1 MNSLKKYAEKY
12 GNNEHEI
19 IIEMS
24 DLVDKVEKEEREMT
38 PEENELFDQ
47 LEKDIQNINVTVEK
61 INKSR
66 KLTEEDKND
75 NKEEEGKEMTD
86 EQRALEVEE
95 REIKEF
101 ASFIRNDILNERAE
115 DNTFS
120 QGSNGVIIGTTIANK
135 IITTAVNMSP
145 ILEKATKYNVKG
157 NLEIPVYG
165 KGEKDSDI
173 TVDYGEDFNELV
185 EKAGKFT
192 SVSLKD
198 YLIGAL
204 AKIGN
209 SLVNNTDVDLVN
221 IVINIIAEYVKIFLE
236 KEALN
241 GTDDKIQGCRDIKQ
255 VLELES
261 PVITY
266 DDLVKLKN
274 KVIQTFRKGSIWVMS
289 QETETALEIL
299 KDANDRPLFV
309 PDPTGEFD
317 AMVLGYPVYVSDN
330 MPNIEAGKKPIIFG
344 NFSGLALKT
353 TKELEIQVL
362 REKYATQHATGVVAW
377 LQADI
382 RVEHYQKLAT
392 LSIKSGE

>member
-1 MNSLKKYAEKY
+1 MNSLKKYAEMKA
-12 GNNEHEI
+12 NKQK
-19 IIEMS
+19 EMS

-47 LEKDIQNINVTVEK
+47 LEKDIQNINATVEK

-101 ASFIRNDILNERAE
+101 ADFIRNDILNERAD
-115 DNTFS
+115 DNNFS
-120 QGSNGVIIGTTIANK
+120 QGTNGVIIGTTIANK
-135 IITTAVNMSP
+135 IIKTAVNMSP
-145 ILEKATKYNVKG
+145 ILEHATKYNTKG
-157 NLEIPVYG
+157 KLDIPVYG
-165 KGEKDSDI
+165 TNDKHEDI
-173 TVDYGEDFNELV
+173 TVGYGEDFQELV
-185 EKAGKFT
+185 EKAGKFS
-192 SVSLKD
+192 SVSLED

-209 SLVNNTDVDLVN
+209 SLVYNTDIDLVN
-221 IVINIIAEYVKIFLE
+221 TVINIIAEYVKFFLE
-236 KEALN
+236 HEALN
-241 GTDDKIQGCRDIKQ
+241 GNDNKIQGCRDIKQ
-255 VLELES
+255 ILELES

-382 RVEHYQKLAT
+382 RVEHYQKLAA

>member
-1 MNSLKKYAEKY
+1 MNSLKKYAEMKA
-12 GNNEHEI
+12 NKQK
-19 IIEMS
+19 EMS

-38 PEENELFDQ
+38 PEESEAFDQ
-47 LEKDIQNINVTVEK
+47 LEKDIQSINSTVEK

-75 NKEEEGKEMTD
+75 DKEEEGKEMTD

-135 IITTAVNMSP
+135 IITTAYNMSP

-274 KVIQTFRKGSIWVMS
+274 KVIQTFRKGSFWVMN

-317 AMVLGYPVYVSDN
+317 AMVLG
-330 MPNIEAGKKPIIFG
+330 
-344 NFSGLALKT
+344 
-353 TKELEIQVL
+353 
-362 REKYATQHATGVVAW
+362 
-377 LQADI
+377 
-382 RVEHYQKLAT
+382 
-392 LSIKSGE
+392 

>member
-1 MNSLKKYAEKY
+1 MNSLKKYAELKA
-12 GNNEHEI
+12 NKQK
-19 IIEMS
+19 EMS
-24 DLVDKVEKEEREMT
+24 ELVDKVEKEEREMT

-47 LEKDIQNINVTVEK
+47 LEKDIQSINATVEK

-66 KLTEEDKND
+66 KLTEEDNPSD
-75 NKEEEGKEMTD
+75 KEGEEKDMSD
-86 EQRALEVEE
+86 EQRALDIEQ
-95 REIKEF
+95 REIEDF
-101 ASFIRNDILNERAE
+101 ANYIRNNVLSERAE
-115 DNTFS
+115 DNNFS

-135 IITTAVNMSP
+135 IIMTAYNMSP
-145 ILEKATKYNVKG
+145 ILQQATKYNVKG

-173 TVDYGEDFNELV
+173 TVAYGEDFNELV

-198 YLIGAL
+198 YLVGAL

-221 IVINIIAEYVKIFLE
+221 IVINIIAEYVKMFLE

-241 GTDDKIQGCRDIKQ
+241 GTDNKIQGCRDIKQ
-255 VLELES
+255 IHEVAT

-274 KVIQTFRKGSIWVMS
+274 KVIQSFRKGSIWVMS
-289 QETETALEIL
+289 QETETALELL

-382 RVEHYQKLAT
+382 RVEHYQKLAA
-392 LSIKSGE
+392 LSIKAGE

>member
-1 MNSLKKYAEKY
+1 MNSLKKYAEMKA
-12 GNNEHEI
+12 NKQK
-19 IIEMS
+19 EMS

-38 PEENELFDQ
+38 PEESEAFDQ
-47 LEKDIQNINVTVEK
+47 LEKDIQSINSTVEK

-75 NKEEEGKEMTD
+75 DKEEEGKEMTD

-135 IITTAVNMSP
+135 IITTAYNMAP

-274 KVIQTFRKGSIWVMS
+274 KVIQTFRKGSFWVMN

-330 MPNIEAGKKPIIFG
+330 MPNIEAGKTPIIFG

-382 RVEHYQKLAT
+382 RVEHYQKLAA
-392 LSIKSGE
+392 LSIKARE

>member
-1 MNSLKKYAEKY
+1 MNSLKKYAEMKASKQK
-12 GNNEHEI
+12 
-19 IIEMS
+19 EMS

-165 KGEKDSDI
+165 KGENDSDI

-255 VLELES
+255 VLELDS

>member
-1 MNSLKKYAEKY
+1 MNSLKKYAEMKA
-12 GNNEHEI
+12 NKQK
-19 IIEMS
+19 EMS

-255 VLELES
+255 VLELDS

>member
-1 MNSLKKYAEKY
+1 MNSLKKYAEMKASKQK
-12 GNNEHEI
+12 
-19 IIEMS
+19 EMS

-255 VLELES
+255 VLELDS

-392 LSIKSGE
+392 LSIKAGE

>member
-1 MNSLKKYAEKY
+1 MNIK
-12 GNNEHEI
+12 
-19 IIEMS
+19 
-24 DLVDKVEKEEREMT
+24 
-38 PEENELFDQ
+38 
-47 LEKDIQNINVTVEK
+47 
-61 INKSR
+61 
-66 KLTEEDKND
+66 KLTEEKNQKVTEMQNLLD
-75 NKEEEGKEMTD
+75 GVKKEERAFTEEEQKMFDQLKSQIEAINNTINAFEKGRELVSD
-86 EQRALEVEE
+86 EQKETEKKEKDKMSEEERALDIEQ
-95 REIKEF
+95 RDLKNF
-101 ASFIRNDILNERAE
+101 ANFIRNTLLNERAD
-115 DNTFS
+115 DNAFS
-120 QGSNGVIIGTTIANK
+120 QGENGVIVGTTIANK

-145 ILEKATKYNVKG
+145 ILKHATKYNTKG

-165 KGEKDSDI
+165 KNEKGEDI
-173 TVDYGEDFNELV
+173 TVGYGEDFQELV

-221 IVINIIAEYVKIFLE
+221 IVINIIAEYIEFFLE
-236 KEALN
+236 KEAIS
-241 GTDDKIQGCRDIKQ
+241 GTDNKIQGCRDVTKK
-255 VLELES
+255 LELEN

-274 KVIQTFRKGSIWVMS
+274 KVIQSFRKGSIWVMS
-289 QETETALEIL
+289 QDTETALETL

-317 AMVLGYPVYVSDN
+317 AIVLGYPVYVSDN
-330 MPNIEAGKKPIIFG
+330 MPEIKAGNTPILFG

-382 RVEHYQKLAT
+382 RVEHCQKIASLT
-392 LSIKSGE
+392 IKGE